1 MPRPMAK
8 IILSF
13 DYKPLGYLLSCC
25 GCICLEI
32 LRPRKDPMILRLLI
46 LTLCMYSCNYY
57 FLILGAIMLN
67 EELTHVVLA
76 QSYWHKN
83 SWGFPKGK
91 VNEDEAAHRC
101 AGFYIFFF
109 YIAF

>member
-1 MPRPMAK
+1 MQSV
-8 IILSF
+8 LSAV
-13 DYKPLGYLLSCC
+13 
-25 GCICLEI
+25 CL
-32 LRPRKDPMILRLLI
+32 
-46 LTLCMYSCNYY
+46 YACND
-57 FLILGAIMLN
+57 FLFFLGAIMLN

-101 AGFYIFFF
+101 AGLFVLNFFLAMLF
-109 YIAF
+109 DHCGQL

>member
-1 MPRPMAK
+1 
-8 IILSF
+8 
-13 DYKPLGYLLSCC
+13 
-25 GCICLEI
+25 
-32 LRPRKDPMILRLLI
+32 
-46 LTLCMYSCNYY
+46 
-57 FLILGAIMLN
+57 MLN

-101 AGFYIFFF
+101 AGLFVLIFFSC
-109 YIAF
+109 IAFYPLWATLIYRYHKRIPLKLNYCS

>member
-1 MPRPMAK
+1 
-8 IILSF
+8 
-13 DYKPLGYLLSCC
+13 
-25 GCICLEI
+25 
-32 LRPRKDPMILRLLI
+32 
-46 LTLCMYSCNYY
+46 
-57 FLILGAIMLN
+57 MLN

-101 AGFYIFFF
+101 AGLFFSFFF
-109 YIAF
+109 FSIAFYMPTLAWATFIYRYHKRIPLVLNLKKKKSKFSFVIDSSSSKL

>member
-1 MPRPMAK
+1 
-8 IILSF
+8 
-13 DYKPLGYLLSCC
+13 
-25 GCICLEI
+25 
-32 LRPRKDPMILRLLI
+32 
-46 LTLCMYSCNYY
+46 
-57 FLILGAIMLN
+57 MLN

-101 AGFYIFFF
+101 AGLFFSLFFLHCFLVFTYPLWPGKLSFIDTTRINLIFFF
-109 YIAF
+109 FL

>member
-1 MPRPMAK
+1 
-8 IILSF
+8 
-13 DYKPLGYLLSCC
+13 
-25 GCICLEI
+25 
-32 LRPRKDPMILRLLI
+32 MILKLPISLYVCI
-46 LTLCMYSCNYY
+46 PLMV
-57 FLILGAIMLN
+57 FLFILGAIMLN

-101 AGFYIFFF
+101 AGLFVLIFFLHCF
-109 YIAF
+109 LPTVGNFNL